1 MNLLIRADASV
12 AMGTGHVMRCLALA
26 QAWQDTG
33 GRATFLIGRGV
44 LASDARLQSE
54 AVEVV
59 PLNVSP
65 GTSDDA
71 GKVVQFA
78 HERNAEWIVVDGG
91 HFDESY
97 EHILK
102 KSGLKLLVMNDGGLD
117 RSCSA
122 DFILNQNCDAA
133 ESMYLKCDSR
143 TRLLLGSRYI
153 LLRKDFLGW
162 REWKREVRKRSK
174 RLLVTMGGS
183 DPDNLTG
190 LVIQALRVIKAK
202 ELQVEII
209 AGNSNPHL
217 DLLRSEAADLELD
230 VRFERHVSDMPER
243 MAQADFAIIAA
254 GGTLWEALF
263 MSCPTLSFG
272 RDPVQRNILNVLE
285 AQGIVCHLGDP
296 KETQPSQLAVAI
308 GELADSYERRAK
320 MATAGPELVD
330 GKGGRRVCEILL
342 SNKMTLI

>member
-1 MNLLIRADASV
+1 
-12 AMGTGHVMRCLALA
+12 
-26 QAWQDTG
+26 
-33 GRATFLIGRGV
+33 
-44 LASDARLQSE
+44 
-54 AVEVV
+54 
-59 PLNVSP
+59 
-65 GTSDDA
+65 
-71 GKVVQFA
+71 
-78 HERNAEWIVVDGG
+78 
-91 HFDESY
+91 
-97 EHILK
+97 
-102 KSGLKLLVMNDGGLD
+102 
-117 RSCSA
+117 
-122 DFILNQNCDAA
+122 
-133 ESMYLKCDSR
+133 
-143 TRLLLGSRYI
+143 
-153 LLRKDFLGW
+153 
-162 REWKREVRKRSK
+162 
-174 RLLVTMGGS
+174 MGGS